1 MKSNSNSASI
11 GTNDLAE
18 VSNLFRRLAVSKVKK
33 RLNQNLPGPVQKLLR
48 EWLLEN
54 QECPF
59 PGKVAQRVL
68 ALENKVEVDKIQN
81 WFSNSNIGSWL
92 TV

>member
-33 RLNQNLPGPVQKLLR
+33 RINQKLPGPVQKVLR

-54 QECPF
+54 RECPF
-59 PGKVAQRVL
+59 PGKVAQGVL
-68 ALENKVEVDKIQN
+68 ALENKVEVNQIQK
-81 WFSNSNIGSWL
+81 WL
-92 TV
+92 INNRRRLC